1 MSTSISSLLRHHS
14 RSAKRTECHSG
25 FEVYRRLLSYVKAYW
40 YVFLAGILATAAAS
54 GVAVLLP
61 WSLDPILEKGF
72 IARDAAFIK
81 WLPVWLVA
89 LFLARGAATFASTY
103 CITWIGRNVVM
114 HMRQDL
120 MNHLLHLPARFYDYT
135 ASGTLL
141 SALIFNVE
149 QLTKA
154 STSALIV
161 IVQEGCLVIG
171 LIGLMFAKS
180 WQLALLFVVVAPVI
194 AVIVRY
200 SNRRMRH
207 LTHRVQHAMAEV
219 THQAEECFEGYK
231 VIRSFGGESYE
242 KERFRKITQKY
253 RHQEMKVLVTN
264 ALSAPAVQLILALV
278 IAATIYLATLPSIAL
293 TAGAFVAMITAMLQ
307 ILKPMR
313 SLTTI
318 NNDIQRG
325 IAAADS
331 IFNLMDEPSEP
342 DQGQQTLARAKGHIE
357 FSHIRFNY
365 KRDGSKPTPDVLKD
379 VSFEIKPGQKVAIVG
394 RSGSGK
400 TTLASLLTRLYEYD
414 SGSITLDGI
423 PIRELT
429 LKSLRQQCALVSQQV
444 TLFNDT
450 VEHNISYGM
459 QGEVTEQQL
468 IDVVRAAYAME
479 FIEELPDHMQTMI
492 GENGVQLSGGQRQRL
507 AIARA
512 LLKNAPILILDEAT
526 SSLDTESERA
536 IQKALDH
543 LMQNCTT
550 LIIAHRL
557 STIENADHIIVLE
570 EGRVVEQGTHTTLLA
585 QEGHY
590 ATLYA
595 MQFNDKPESEIRLE
609 REPEP
614 V

>member
-14 RSAKRTECHSG
+14 NSANRTGHHSG
-25 FEVYRRLLSYVKAYW
+25 LELYRRLLSYVRTYW
-40 YVFLAGILATAAAS
+40 YVFIAGIIATAAAS
-54 GVAVLLP
+54 GIAVLLP

-72 IARDAAFIK
+72 IARDQAFIK
-81 WLPVWLVA
+81 WLPLWLVG

-114 HMRQDL
+114 RMRQDI
-120 MNHLLHLPARFYDYT
+120 MNHLLHLPARFYDHT

-154 STSALIV
+154 STSALVV
-161 IVQEGCLVIG
+161 IVQEGCLVVG
-171 LIGLMFAKS
+171 LIGLMFTKS
-180 WQLALLFVVVAPVI
+180 WQLALLFIVVAPVI
-194 AVIVRY
+194 AVVVRY
-200 SNRRMRH
+200 SNRRTRH
-207 LTHRVQHAMAEV
+207 LNHRVQHAMAEV

-231 VIRSFGGESYE
+231 VIRGFGSENYE
-242 KERFRKITQKY
+242 KARFKKITQKY

-264 ALSAPAVQLILALV
+264 ALSVPAVQLILALI
-278 IAATIYLATLPSIAL
+278 IAATIYLATLPSTAL

-331 IFNLMDEPSEP
+331 IFNLMDEPAEV
-342 DQGQQTLARAKGHIE
+342 DLGQQTLNRASGHII
-357 FSHIRFNY
+357 FSHVRFNY

-379 VSFEIKPGQKVAIVG
+379 VSFEVKPGQKIAIVG

-400 TTLASLLTRLYEYD
+400 TTLASLLTRLYDYD
-414 SGSITLDGI
+414 SGSITLDNV
-423 PIRELT
+423 PIRDLT
-429 LKSLRQQCALVSQQV
+429 LQSLRQQFAAVSQQV

-450 VEHNISYGM
+450 VLHNIAYGM
-459 QGEVTEQQL
+459 QGKVTEQQ
-468 IDVVRAAYAME
+468 IVDAATAANAME
-479 FIEELPDHMQTMI
+479 FIEQLPDTMQTMI

-512 LLKNAPILILDEAT
+512 LLKDSPILILDEAT

-536 IQKALDH
+536 IQKALDY
-543 LMQNCTT
+543 LMKNRTT

-557 STIENADHIIVLE
+557 STIENADNIIVLDK
-570 EGRVVEQGTHTTLLA
+570 GCVVEQGTHNTLLA
-585 QEGHY
+585 QKGHY
-590 ATLYA
+590 ANLYA
-595 MQFNDKPESEIRLE
+595 MQFNDKPESVNA
-609 REPEP
+609 EPA
-614 V
+614 